1 MGSSVGAAALVV
13 GGALPQVATK
23 GQKGKEH
30 KRPENAVVFKHV
42 LQVGRPVLG
51 VDGL

>member
-1 MGSSVGAAALVV
+1 MVV
-13 GGALPQVATK
+13 GGALPQVPTK
-23 GQKGKEH
+23 GQKCKEH
-30 KRPENAVVFKHV
+30 KTPYNAVVFKHV